1 MTACDDRN
9 QSPMLLL
16 KRINDSDKVGADVV
30 LLHGCPQSCISN
42 PVEGLL
48 EEYEDTVEIL
58 LMLKLFLTENT

>member
-1 MTACDDRN
+1 
-9 QSPMLLL
+9 MLLL

-48 EEYEDTVEIL
+48 EVYQDIVDVLLALEKFLIEYVR
-58 LMLKLFLTENT
+58 